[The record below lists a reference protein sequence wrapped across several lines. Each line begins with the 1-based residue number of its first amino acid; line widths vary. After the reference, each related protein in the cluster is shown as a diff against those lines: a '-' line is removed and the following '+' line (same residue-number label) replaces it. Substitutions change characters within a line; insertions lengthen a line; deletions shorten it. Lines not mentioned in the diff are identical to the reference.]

1 MIKTTTPH
9 KNKAALACLLLFLAV
24 AIGAFGAHGLKG
36 KVSDLAMETFK
47 TGSQYHFFHALGLL
61 ILSQIRE
68 IEVKREYIFMLIG
81 IILFSFNCYLYA
93 ITGVK
98 QFAMI
103 VPLGGF
109 SFLIAWFLLC
119 IKFFFQSPGKIG

>member
-1 MIKTTTPH
+1 MPKTTTPN
-9 KNKAALACLLLFLAV
+9 KNKAALACFLLFLAV

-47 TGSQYHFFHALGLL
+47 TGSLYHFFHATGLL
-61 ILSQIRE
+61 ILSQIKE
-68 IEVKREYIFMLIG
+68 INIKKEYIFMLIG

-103 VPLGGF
+103 VPIGGF
-109 SFLIAWFLLC
+109 SFLIAWLMLC
-119 IKFFFQSPGKIG
+119 FKFFFQSPGKIS